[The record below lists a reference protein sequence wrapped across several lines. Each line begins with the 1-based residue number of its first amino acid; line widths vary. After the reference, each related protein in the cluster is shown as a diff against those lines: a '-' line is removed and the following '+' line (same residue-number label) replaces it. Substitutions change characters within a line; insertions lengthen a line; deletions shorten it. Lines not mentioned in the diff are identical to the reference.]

1 MKAML
6 KFLLAAACAVTLVA
20 CGGGD
25 KTPAEVVV
33 VQPDY
38 KLTETKVGTGD
49 LVAEAGDTVTI
60 KYNGYLYDAAATANG
75 NRGAKIMS
83 TYDSNTTF
91 TYTVGVGAGSFTVG
105 VGAGWD
111 QALVGMRAG
120 GTRTAVLPANLAFGA
135 NTRDA
140 LTVGSITYPA
150 IPANSPMVFDFEM
163 VNISKAVIIT
173 PIPPSTSLVIKDVVV
188 GSGDAAVAGKSL
200 TVTYNLYVYD
210 GTSVTLRSALKETG
224 TAFTFTLGAGSVIK
238 GWDQGLLGMMVGGS
252 RTLTIPPDLAY
263 GATAQYDSSG
273 NVKIPANSTLVFDI
287 TLTAM
292 K

>member
-6 KFLLAAACAVTLVA
+6 QFLVAAACAVTLVA

-25 KTPAEVVV
+25 KTPATVVV
-33 VQPDY
+33 AQPDY

-75 NRGAKIMS
+75 NRGAKVMS
-83 TYDSNTTF
+83 TYDNNTTF
-91 TYTVGVGAGSFTVG
+91 TYTVGVGAGSFTIG

-111 QALVGMRAG
+111 QALIGMRTG
-120 GTRTAVLPANLAFGA
+120 GTRTAILPANLAFGA
-135 NTRDA
+135 NTRDT

-163 VNISKAVIIT
+163 VTISKANIIT

-200 TVTYNLYVYD
+200 TVTYSLYVYD
-210 GTSVTLRSALKETG
+210 GTSVTLRSAVKETG
-224 TAFTFTLGAGSVIK
+224 TYTLTLGAGQVIK
-238 GWDQGLLGMMVGGS
+238 GWDQGLVGMMVGGS

-263 GATAQYDSSG
+263 GATIQYDSSG